1 MHHIQVSILNSQ
13 FSLSQPSLD
22 YISQPSVLLF
32 LSIIF
37 PQLEPSRSFSL
48 LSALAS
54 LLLSLSL
61 LTPST
66 RTLSIITLRSPSLSQ
81 PRFSLSQPSLDY
93 MSQPSVLPFLSI
105 IFPLPEPSRSLSLS
119 SLLISLASPLLSVA
133 SSQSVHIFA
142 VCTRQLPKCFC

>member
-1 MHHIQVSILNSQ
+1 MVVHHIQVSILNSQ

-93 MSQPSVLPFLSI
+93 
-105 IFPLPEPSRSLSLS
+105 
-119 SLLISLASPLLSVA
+119 
-133 SSQSVHIFA
+133 
-142 VCTRQLPKCFC
+142 